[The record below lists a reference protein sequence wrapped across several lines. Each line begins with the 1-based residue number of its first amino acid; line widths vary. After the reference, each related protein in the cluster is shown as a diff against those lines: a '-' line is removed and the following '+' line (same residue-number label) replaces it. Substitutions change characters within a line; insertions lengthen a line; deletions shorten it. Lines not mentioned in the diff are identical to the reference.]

1 MLRFAQH
8 DKPARDFRRGV
19 LAILFVAV
27 VLAVLPAQA
36 QVGIVD
42 DSKDVIYTFG
52 GQMIF
57 TLVAH
62 SESNITSA
70 ILLVRVGDADRTD
83 VIEAPITPAQRIET
97 KYTRDLQADPIPPF
111 APVYYSWRLEDA
123 DGHIFVTQEQT
134 QLYED
139 NRFTW
144 QSAGRG
150 AINAHWYNGDL
161 AFGQAA
167 ADIGYQALNQ
177 VSRFIAAPP
186 PPEVN
191 IYVYA
196 NIADL
201 QSGLRLGG
209 REWVAGHADPA
220 LGVVLVAAAPGLGA
234 GVDLE
239 RDLPHELTHV
249 MVYQVVGPGY
259 DKMPRWLDEGLAVN
273 NELQPRSDLTL
284 ALNQAAKT
292 DSLITLRVLCAPFA
306 IESDTAI
313 LSYAQSKS
321 VVRYI
326 LDRWG
331 PGQMN
336 ELLLAYRDGASCEG
350 GAQRALNVSLA
361 ELQADWQNDVLEASP
376 FTKFLHDTI
385 PALAVFGL
393 PAIVIAALVFA
404 PRRRK

>member
-1 MLRFAQH
+1 MRRLFIAFSVLSALVVA
-8 DKPARDFRRGV
+8 KPSALPLAR
-19 LAILFVAV
+19 
-27 VLAVLPAQA
+27 A
-36 QVGIVD
+36 QVGVTD

-62 SESNITSA
+62 SGSDITSA
-70 ILLVRVGDADRTD
+70 ILLVRIGDADRTD
-83 VIEAPITPAQRIET
+83 VIEAPITPAPRIET
-97 KYTRDLQADPIPPF
+97 KYTRDLQAEPIPPF
-111 APVYYSWRLEDA
+111 APVHYSWRLADA
-123 DGHIFVTQEQT
+123 DGHTLVTDELIQI
-134 QLYED
+134 YED
-139 NRFTW
+139 NRFNW
-144 QSAGRG
+144 QSVGRG
-150 AINAHWYNGDL
+150 PINTHWYNGDL

-167 ADIGYQALNQ
+167 ADIGYKALNQ

-186 PPEVN
+186 PSEIN

-220 LGVVLVAAAPGLGA
+220 LGVVLVTAAPGPEA
-234 GVDLE
+234 VIDLE

-249 MVYQVVGPGY
+249 MVYQVAGPGY

-273 NELQPRSDLTL
+273 NELQPRSDLTI
-284 ALNQAAKT
+284 ALDKAAKA
-292 DSLITLRVLCAPFA
+292 DQLLTLRVLCAPFA
-306 IESDTAI
+306 IESDKAI

-350 GAQRALNVSLA
+350 GVQRVLNVSLA

-376 FTKFLHDTI
+376 LTKFLRDTI

-393 PAIVIAALVFA
+393 PAIVIAALIFA
-404 PRRRK
+404 PRRKR